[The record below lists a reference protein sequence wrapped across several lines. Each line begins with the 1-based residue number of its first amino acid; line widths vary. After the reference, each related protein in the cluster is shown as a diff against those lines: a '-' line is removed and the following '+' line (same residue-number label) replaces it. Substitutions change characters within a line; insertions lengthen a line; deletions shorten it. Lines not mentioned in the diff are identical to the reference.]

1 MKIGSAAG
9 NPPITRLERGMV
21 LVVVLWI
28 VTLLAVMAGGFAYS
42 MRVETR
48 LATSTV
54 ERAQARA
61 WIEAG
66 VAYGLAW
73 QMEPEAQQQWSPN
86 GDPRE
91 WSFGGG
97 RLRIEVVDAGG
108 LVNLNT
114 ADSELLGA
122 LLAVADVEP
131 QDRERLADAIQGWRD
146 PDDRP
151 LPRGAENT
159 EYRAAGRP
167 GPKNAPFESVEEL
180 GQVLGMTQEVYD
192 RIASMATVFSYHAG
206 VNPELAPARV
216 LKGLGLDEQTVVD
229 YLDARAAAATA
240 AESAPPPFPW
250 PGDGPSFF
258 SQSRAR
264 VYHIVVT
271 AETPSGAVA
280 SAEAVVDGQG
290 VAVGQGVRWLAWRW

>member
-1 MKIGSAAG
+1 MKIGSDAG
-9 NPPITRLERGMV
+9 NPPITRPERGMV

-66 VAYGLAW
+66 VAYALAW
-73 QMEPEAQQQWSPN
+73 QQDPEAQQQWPPN

-97 RLRIEVVDAGG
+97 RLRIEIVDVGG

-114 ADSELLGA
+114 ADSALLGA
-122 LLAVADVEP
+122 LLAAADVDP
-131 QDRERLADAIQGWRD
+131 QDRERLADAIQDWRD
-146 PDDRP
+146 PDDQP
-151 LPRGAENT
+151 LPQGAESA
-159 EYRAAGRP
+159 EYRAAGRS

-192 RIASMATVFSYHAG
+192 RIASVATVFSYHAG

-216 LKGLGLDEQTVVD
+216 LEGVGLDEQTVAD
-229 YLDARAAAATA
+229 YLDARATAVTA

-258 SQSRAR
+258 FQSRAR

-280 SAEAVVDGQG
+280 RAEAIVDGQG
-290 VAVGQGVRWLAWRW
+290 AAVGQGIRWLAWRW